1 MVMKKLLI
9 ILLGS
14 LAMACGDA
22 SDRSEGR
29 ETAAD
34 EDVEIG
40 SGETISPQLDLDSAD
55 RFEVDTI
62 SSSENAREEQN

>member
-1 MVMKKLLI
+1 MKKLLF
-9 ILLGS
+9 ILVGS

-29 ETAAD
+29 ETAAED
-34 EDVEIG
+34 DVEIG
-40 SGETISPQLDLDSAD
+40 SGEATSPQLDLDSAD

-62 SSSENAREEQN
+62 SSSDNVREEQK